1 METFDRLMGLAN
13 MYHREV
19 KRCLKAK
26 AYLGATIMEVSA
38 LEAALQGMC
47 LLYPEDVKRTKVYQS
62 KRFRRKRNKA
72 LEFTLNQLIEV
83 AAELSW
89 FPAKRLTWAGKRTT
103 IAGFT
108 HEARK
113 IRNLVHPGVYGG
125 KAWEEFK
132 FTKGVHGVIDEIC
145 DVATTQ
151 LRYRV
156 ERDILR
162 SMKRE
167 ERRRRNR

>member
-1 METFDRLMGLAN
+1 
-13 MYHREV
+13 
-19 KRCLKAK
+19 
-26 AYLGATIMEVSA
+26 
-38 LEAALQGMC
+38 LEAALQATC
-47 LLYPEDVKRTKVYQS
+47 LMYPNEVKRTKVYQS

-72 LEFTLNQLIEV
+72 LEFTFNQLIEI

-113 IRNLVHPGVYGG
+113 VRNLVHPGEYGRKG
-125 KAWEEFK
+125 WETFK
-132 FTKGVHGVIDEIC
+132 FTKGIHAVVDEIC

-156 ERDILR
+156 EQDILR
-162 SMKRE
+162 DMRREVQKRKP
-167 ERRRRNR
+167 RSRMTP